1 MSLNGDIK
9 TFSVSAIGRMIHSE
23 NKTGVLQVT
32 SGVYSTSI
40 YFKNGKIAFISDD
53 LTADLSLGSLLKA
66 DNIISAEDIHKSLD
80 MAKTT
85 GKRLGA
91 VLLDQGY
98 ISQNR
103 LSNVLR
109 HQFKEVLA
117 KVLSWEEGV
126 FNYSDGLSGY
136 NQDVHLAIDPM
147 RLMAEAQQWKEYR
160 SLIPD
165 DDVVFQIKAGDFKS
179 ELLSS
184 DSASQVM
191 LLLSGERSVAQIIA
205 ETGLSRIAVYRTL
218 AALASQGA
226 ITREMRINGKAGP
239 DHLNNDTI
247 IKFYFNL
254 LNEITAGLTAEL
266 GSQKAGSLLEKSLKS
281 TPYYDLFFCVFQP
294 AKDMATNLQLIRHHV
309 MHQRE
314 RILRQDLVNGFNL
327 AVVNLIQAE
336 YQLLGLRAS
345 QNTVN
350 RAHAVLDLTPLSQ
363 KPLARTLSKLLN
375 QLGQDQD
382 LLRGTKSL
390 SETVYADKEPPT
402 DKRTSLP
409 LALDN
414 IRGAYIIAFY
424 SLVLQMLT
432 RDLEQEIG
440 AKASDLFQEVI
451 MNSEHYDKFLSQ
463 FDINDSIGSNVKRIS
478 EYIKT
483 RKHKLDKPNTVLAFQ
498 QVLLA
503 LLQTQNRL
511 LGNKAVQMSLFKI
524 KEYMASPDLKN
535 YKPLADS
542 LFAFLKNTGNLWE
555 AS

>member
-1 MSLNGDIK
+1 
-9 TFSVSAIGRMIHSE
+9 MIHSE

-32 SGVYSTSI
+32 SGVHSTRI
-40 YFKNGKIAFISDD
+40 YFQNGKIVFISDE
-53 LTADLSLGSLLKA
+53 LTADPSLGSLLEA
-66 DNIISAEDIHKSLD
+66 DNIISAEDIQKSLE

-98 ISQNR
+98 ISQKR
-103 LSNVLR
+103 LSNFLR

-117 KVLSWEEGV
+117 RVLSWEDGV

-136 NQDVHLAIDPM
+136 NADVHLAIDPM

-160 SLIPD
+160 GLIPD

-179 ELLSS
+179 DLLAS

-191 LLLSGERSVAQIIA
+191 LLINGQRNVAQIIA
-205 ETGLSRIAVYRTL
+205 ETGLSRVAVYRAL
-218 AALASQGA
+218 ATLASQGT
-226 ITREMRINGKAGP
+226 ISREIRINGKAEQ

-254 LNEITAGLTAEL
+254 LNEITAGLTAQL
-266 GSQKAGSLLEKSLKS
+266 GIQKAGSLLEKSLKS

-294 AKDMATNLQLIRHHV
+294 VEDMTTNLQLIRHHV
-309 MHQRE
+309 RHQRK

-350 RAHAVLDLTPLSQ
+350 RANAVLELTPLSQ
-363 KPLARTLSKLLN
+363 KPLARALDKLLN
-375 QLGQDQD
+375 KLGQDED
-382 LLRGTKSL
+382 LLRGIKSL
-390 SETVYADKEPPT
+390 SETAYADKEPPA
-402 DKRTSLP
+402 DKRPPLP
-409 LALDN
+409 LDLN
-414 IRGAYIIAFY
+414 EIGAASIIAFY
-424 SLVLQMLT
+424 SLVLQMVT
-432 RDLEQEIG
+432 NDLEQEVG
-440 AKASDLFQEVI
+440 AKAANLLQDVL
-451 MNSEHYDKFLSQ
+451 MNSEYYDKFLSQ
-463 FDINDSIGSNVKRIS
+463 FDINASIGSNVNRIT

-483 RKHKLDKPNTVLAFQ
+483 RGHKLDRQNTTLAFQ
-498 QVLLA
+498 HVLSG
-503 LLQTQNRL
+503 LLQAQNRF
-511 LGNKAVQMSLFKI
+511 LGNKAVQMSLFRI
-524 KEYMASPDLKN
+524 KEHMASPALKN